1 MTRSVLKGVHRRA
14 LGIGVDNEVMS
25 QKGFFA
31 GGDGEPGF
39 LLPSHAYVSAFDD
52 FVGDTGAPS
61 LFTFV
66 ENDTG
71 GGAFSGVTTSATN
84 GVFRITAVGGDGG
97 RALQSDN
104 NAAIT
109 GHLIKQWKVNS
120 GGRRNSMLR
129 MSTRLKISSVSRTA
143 PRLNVFVGLSDSG
156 GAEVPIVDSGN
167 GFDSK
172 AADAVGFLFSPFADT
187 GWTLIAT
194 KSVAGDSGDQSVVAG
209 SSYGP
214 TANVYTT
221 LEMEYRTGISD
232 TGGLMR
238 FWIDG
243 KAVGSINSPVAA
255 STGLVPWIGI
265 FNRDTDTGIVDIDY
279 VAISAARDTGM

>member
-1 MTRSVLKGVHRRA
+1 MSRNVLKGLHRRA
-14 LGIGVDNEVMS
+14 LGVGNDNEVMA

-39 LLPSHAYVSAFDD
+39 LLPSHEYVTAFED
-52 FVGDTGAPS
+52 FVGDTGAPGM
-61 LFTFV
+61 FTYV

-71 GGAFSGVTTSATN
+71 AGAFTGVTTSATN
-84 GVFRITAVGGDGG
+84 GVYRITAVGGDGG
-97 RALQSDN
+97 RALTSDN

-109 GHLIKQWKVNS
+109 GHLIKQWKLNS
-120 GGRRNSMLR
+120 GGRYGSMFR
-129 MSTRLKISSVSRTA
+129 MSTRLKISSISRTA

-156 GAEVPIVDSGN
+156 GAEMPIVDSGN

-194 KSVAGDSGDQSVVAG
+194 KSTSGDSGDQSVVAG

-232 TGGLMR
+232 TGGRMR
-238 FWIDG
+238 FFIDG
-243 KAVGSINSPVAA
+243 TPVGSIDSPVAA
-255 STGLVPWIGI
+255 ATAMVPWIGL
-265 FNRDTDTGIVDIDY
+265 FNRDTDTGILDVDY
-279 VAISAARDTGM
+279 VAMSAARDTGE